1 MSSNSSSKLGDQ
13 QNVGILYNLY
23 SQGQGKSDKQGSK
36 PTLSK
41 STLPSSLELTT
52 PTLTLGQRGGSVSAN
67 AASNLAAI
75 TQISSQGKRGGGLPI
90 DKGGGGPPAD
100 KGGGGPP
107 DGKGHGEESVGNN
120 LSFPVIFP
128 SGVTPLALRG
138 AMNSLTLTDPYFVP
152 GTRDDYYWFAQKMKA
167 TLGKLITNKQQ
178 GRSPSTKLTW
188 GMP

>member
-41 STLPSSLELTT
+41 STLLSSLELTT

-75 TQISSQGKRGGGLPI
+75 TQISSQGKRGGGLPT
-90 DKGGGGPPAD
+90 D

-107 DGKGHGEESVGNN
+107 DGKGHGEESVENN

-152 GTRDDYYWFAQKMKA
+152 E
-167 TLGKLITNKQQ
+167 I
-178 GRSPSTKLTW
+178 GRAHV
-188 GMP
+188 